1 MVVVVKILCVLIGY
15 VIGMVILTSH
25 WYSRIKKVDIRSNGS
40 GNPGTTNMGR
50 VLGKKAA
57 IITMIG
63 DITKAFLSAVICW
76 LIFSVGL
83 KVPIDTV
90 NLLLYSGLGVILG
103 HNYPL
108 IFGFKGGKGIATSA
122 GVYLSMVF
130 LPEYFWLLCLL
141 GLITFLAML
150 FLTNYMSIASL
161 SLVTGFCIEF
171 IIFGAFG
178 GLGIS
183 GAALIEA
190 DILMIIITVLAF
202 IRHRINIKRL
212 LNGTEAHTFGKG

>member
-1 MVVVVKILCVLIGY
+1 MVILFKIICVLIGY
-15 VIGMVILTSH
+15 VIGMFILTSH
-25 WYSRIKKVDIRSNGS
+25 WYSRIKKVDIRSKGS

-63 DITKAFLSAVICW
+63 DITKAFLSALICW
-76 LIFSVGL
+76 LIFDVGL
-83 KVPIDTV
+83 NAPIDTV
-90 NLLLYSGLGVILG
+90 NLLLYSGLGVVLG
-103 HNYPL
+103 HNYPA

-122 GVYLSMVF
+122 GVYLSLIL
-130 LPEYFWLLCLL
+130 LPDYFWLLCLI

-183 GAALIEA
+183 GPGLVEA
-190 DILMIIITVLAF
+190 DILMIIITALAY
-202 IRHRINIKRL
+202 IRHRVNIKRL

>member
-25 WYSRIKKVDIRSNGS
+25 WYSCIKKVDIRSKGS

-63 DITKAFLSAVICW
+63 DITKAFLSAV
-76 LIFSVGL
+76 IFSVGL

-183 GAALIEA
+183 GAALI
-190 DILMIIITVLAF
+190 
-202 IRHRINIKRL
+202 RHRINIKRL

>member
-1 MVVVVKILCVLIGY
+1 MVVVKILCVLIGY

-25 WYSRIKKVDIRSNGS
+25 WYSRIKKVDIRSKGS

-90 NLLLYSGLGVILG
+90 NLHQPVFTFQWYS
-103 HNYPL
+103 
-108 IFGFKGGKGIATSA
+108 
-122 GVYLSMVF
+122 F
-130 LPEYFWLLCLL
+130 L
-141 GLITFLAML
+141 
-150 FLTNYMSIASL
+150 N
-161 SLVTGFCIEF
+161 
-171 IIFGAFG
+171 
-178 GLGIS
+178 IS
-183 GAALIEA
+183 GYY
-190 DILMIIITVLAF
+190 AF
-202 IRHRINIKRL
+202 
-212 LNGTEAHTFGKG
+212 

>member
-1 MVVVVKILCVLIGY
+1 MVILFKIICVLIGY
-15 VIGMVILTSH
+15 VIGMFILTSH
-25 WYSRIKKVDIRSNGS
+25 WYSRIKKVDIRSKGS

-63 DITKAFLSAVICW
+63 DITKAFLSALICW
-76 LIFSVGL
+76 LIFGVGL
-83 KVPIDTV
+83 KAPIDTV
-90 NLLLYSGLGVILG
+90 NLLLYSGLGVVLG
-103 HNYPL
+103 HNYPA

-122 GVYLSMVF
+122 GVYLSLIL
-130 LPEYFWLLCLL
+130 LPDYFWLLCLI

-183 GAALIEA
+183 GPGLVEA
-190 DILMIIITVLAF
+190 DILMIIITVLAY
-202 IRHRINIKRL
+202 IRHRVNIKRL

>member
-25 WYSRIKKVDIRSNGS
+25 WYSRIKKVDIRSKGS

-63 DITKAFLSAVICW
+63 DIIKAFLSAVICW

-141 GLITFLAML
+141 GLIFS
-150 FLTNYMSIASL
+150 N
-161 SLVTGFCIEF
+161 V
-171 IIFGAFG
+171 
-178 GLGIS
+178 
-183 GAALIEA
+183 
-190 DILMIIITVLAF
+190 VLD
-202 IRHRINIKRL
+202 
-212 LNGTEAHTFGKG
+212 